1 MSKNFFIVILC
12 VIAFWTL
19 VRGITGLW
27 SANIEQDIFISMKKS
42 KLSEE
47 RGPYWKNKSYVMQ
60 YSNEKYGF
68 DFLYPSDYC
77 EQNRKGGVSFLR
89 KDDKGC
95 ITVEVTPFRGGKIFS
110 AWQLH
115 QDSLDAEEVVFD
127 FGERKEALREVFV
140 KNGYRCV
147 RYIFLHNK
155 NIFRIGIARR
165 EEEGEQTDEVLAKRE
180 FIGYAEQIFA
190 DFRLRK

>member
-47 RGPYWKNKSYVMQ
+47 RGSYWKNKSYVMQ

-68 DFLYPSDYC
+68 DFFILLIIVHKTMREGLSF
-77 EQNRKGGVSFLR
+77 GGKTIKVILLFWSLLFMIEKYFLR
-89 KDDKGC
+89 GSC
-95 ITVEVTPFRGGKIFS
+95 VKIVWMRRRLF
-110 AWQLH
+110 LI
-115 QDSLDAEEVVFD
+115 LE
-127 FGERKEALREVFV
+127 KE
-140 KNGYRCV
+140 KKHSGRC
-147 RYIFLHNK
+147 L
-155 NIFRIGIARR
+155 
-165 EEEGEQTDEVLAKRE
+165 
-180 FIGYAEQIFA
+180 
-190 DFRLRK
+190 

>member
-77 EQNRKGGVSFLR
+77 AQNYERGGIFWR
-89 KDDKGC
+89 KDDKGY
-95 ITVEVTPFRGGKIFS
+95 IAILVTPFYDRKIFS
-110 AWQLH
+110 AWQLR
-115 QDSLDAEEVVFD
+115 QDSLDAEKVIFD

-140 KNGYRCV
+140 KNGYWCV
-147 RYIFLHNK
+147 QYIFLHQK
-155 NIFRIGIARR
+155 NEYCIGIFRR
-165 EEEGEQTDEVLAKRE
+165 EEGVQADEALAKRE